1 MTALRHP
8 VEPGTGGGRRRR
20 AKRTGPALAVGA
32 AAAGIAGATTA
43 LLIGPAAATAWA
55 QAPAQAG
62 WWTQANPGSVEGS
75 PAAPAPPDVPAG
87 GLLIEGGTASTA
99 GASDAGATA
108 FGAVVYPEAA
118 GQSPGTLTLAVAP
131 GSGTTPAATLELC
144 LLSGAGID
152 AEQGGPMADAPT
164 FSCSANVTAQP
175 SATGDGYS
183 FDVSKLVRAG
193 TLALA
198 VLPTTPTDRVVLA
211 KPAAASL
218 SVRPSGAPPS
228 GPTPAA
234 TGSGSGAAAAPGGAA
249 GDPDTGTPVTGDPSS
264 ASAALADPAATL
276 APAPTGAL
284 PAASAPQVPAVPQ
297 AGSAQPAAAGSTGS
311 SGVASVPAAPADTG
325 GARPAAVA
333 GLVLAFLIGA
343 AIWLGAGRAAAR
355 AAARGAGR

>member
-1 MTALRHP
+1 MTALRHA
-8 VEPGTGGGRRRR
+8 VEPGPGGGRRRR
-20 AKRTGPALAVGA
+20 AKRIGPALAAAA
-32 AAAGIAGATTA
+32 AAAGIAGATGA
-43 LLIGPAAATAWA
+43 LLIGPAATTAWA
-55 QAPAQAG
+55 QAPVQAG

-87 GLLIEGGTASTA
+87 GLLVEGGPASTT

-108 FGAVVYPEAA
+108 FGAVVYPVAA
-118 GQSPGTLTLAVAP
+118 GQSPGTLTLTVAP
-131 GSGTTPAATLELC
+131 GSGTTPAATLEVC
-144 LLSGAGID
+144 LLSGAGIN
-152 AEQGGPMADAPT
+152 AEQGGPMSDAPS

-175 SATGDGYS
+175 SAAGDEYS

-218 SVRPSGAPPS
+218 SVRPAGAPAS
-228 GPTPAA
+228 GPAPAA

-249 GDPDTGTPVTGDPSS
+249 GDPNTGTPASGDPSS
-264 ASAALADPAATL
+264 ALPALVDPAATL
-276 APAPTGAL
+276 TPAPAGAL

-297 AGSAQPAAAGSTGS
+297 AGSAQPAAASGSTG
-311 SGVASVPAAPADTG
+311 VAPVPAAPADTG

-355 AAARGAGR
+355 AAARGAG